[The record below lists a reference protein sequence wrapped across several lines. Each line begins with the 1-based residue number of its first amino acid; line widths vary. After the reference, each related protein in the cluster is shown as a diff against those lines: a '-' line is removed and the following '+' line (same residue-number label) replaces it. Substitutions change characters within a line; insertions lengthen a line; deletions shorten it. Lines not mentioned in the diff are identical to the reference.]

1 MLYDFRPIKASKQIK
16 ILKAPT
22 TKQEK
27 PKKIEKQTKN
37 FSETYLL
44 MCKVMNISQ
53 SFIKLAN
60 VYCSFN
66 FHNRIIITISDH
78 LQMNISVLRI

>member
-27 PKKIEKQTKN
+27 PKKPEKQTKN
-37 FSETYLL
+37 LSETYLL

-53 SFIKLAN
+53 IF
-60 VYCSFN
+60 Y
-66 FHNRIIITISDH
+66 
-78 LQMNISVLRI
+78 